1 MKNYVYFFEKITLCR
16 RAKGGFKNGKTPQ
29 KRLV

>member
-1 MKNYVYFFEKITLCR
+1 MKNYVYFFEKITLFR
-16 RAKGGFKNGKTPQ
+16 RAKDGLKNGKTPP